1 MFGFLIRR
9 DAEGGGEGGGRLH
22 PVLMQL
28 MGLVLGDGCL
38 RVSLRRSQGR
48 DLGGRGLLLFGGG
61 ALLGDARLGIV
72 RRVLVGYERSR
83 GFLQAEG
90 SV

>member
-1 MFGFLIRR
+1 MFSFLIGQ
-9 DAEGGGEGGGRLH
+9 DARGGGGWGCH

-38 RVSLRRSQGR
+38 RVSLRRSQRRG
-48 DLGGRGLLLFGGG
+48 LGGSGVLLFGGG

>member
-1 MFGFLIRR
+1 M
-9 DAEGGGEGGGRLH
+9 H

-28 MGLVLGDGCL
+28 MGLVLAEGCL
-38 RVSLRRSQGR
+38 RISLRRSQRR
-48 DLGGRGLLLFGGG
+48 DLGGRGVFLFRGG
-61 ALLGDARLGIV
+61 ALLGDARLGVV